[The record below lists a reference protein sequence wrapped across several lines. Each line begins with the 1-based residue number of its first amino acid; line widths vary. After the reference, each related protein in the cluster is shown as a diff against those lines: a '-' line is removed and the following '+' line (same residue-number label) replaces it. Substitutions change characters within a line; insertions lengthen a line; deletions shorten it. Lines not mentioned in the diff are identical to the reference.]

1 MFHYYCTHL
10 VWNGFAWG
18 IEEAE
23 AHFHECLRIAGE
35 FELEELVE
43 HRIEAAQNGCTLRD
57 PVQLVEQQQD
67 RVVLANFEVLGGEL
81 SGPQFPGAVDPSVDP
96 QNQDGA
102 TLNEEEEGTKFS
114 KAG

>member
-1 MFHYYCTHL
+1 MLHYYCTHL